1 MNEEMNE
8 KAEYC
13 LNCKNKPCSIKGCPI
28 NTQIP
33 EFINEIKNN
42 NLEKAVDIL
51 HENNVMSHICSIVCP
66 QENQCEGS
74 CIRGIKGEPTEIGKL
89 ERFVNEWAKENK
101 YEYKVNLK
109 EKNGKKVAII
119 GSGPAGLQCAYELLK
134 EGFLVDIYE
143 KENILG
149 GVLMYGIPDFRL
161 SKDLVNEVID
171 RLKKLG
177 ATFFTNKEL
186 GKDFSLE
193 EIGSKYDYV
202 FLGIGANKSSVYK
215 LSEDEIYGVY
225 ESNYFLKMYYEK
237 DYIKDLGTA
246 IIIGGGNVAM
256 DSARTALRMGA
267 KKVKILYRRDRIHMP
282 ALERELDDA
291 LKEGIEF
298 HELTRVI
305 SANTIDGKIKSLK
318 CIRTQ
323 IIDGKAV
330 DIEGDFFEEEADSV
344 VFAIGLKPDNDL
356 IQNQGLEIDDWG
368 YIKVDENG
376 KTNIENVY
384 AGGDVIDS
392 NATVCWA
399 LAAGKR
405 AARGIIGTK

>member
-1 MNEEMNE
+1 MNE

-89 ERFVNEWAKENK
+89 ERFANEWAIKNN
-101 YEYKVNLK
+101 YEYKVDLK

-161 SKDLVNEVID
+161 SKELVKEVID
-171 RLKKLG
+171 RLKKIG

-186 GKDFSLE
+186 GKDFSVE
-193 EIGSKYDYV
+193 EVVSKYDYV
-202 FLGIGANKSSVYK
+202 FIGIGANKSSVYK
-215 LSEDEIYGVY
+215 LSENEIDGVY
-225 ESNYFLKMYYEK
+225 ESNYFLKKYYEK
-237 DYIKDLGTA
+237 DYIKDLGTVVV
-246 IIIGGGNVAM
+246 IGGGNVAM

-267 KKVKILYRRDRIHMP
+267 KKVKILYRRDRKHMP

-305 SANTIDGKIKSLK
+305 SANTSDRKIKSLK

-330 DIEGDFFEEEADSV
+330 DSEGDFFEEEANSV
-344 VFAIGLKPDNDL
+344 IFAIGLKPDKDL
-356 IQNQGLEIDDWG
+356 IQNQGLEIDEWG

-376 KTNIENVY
+376 KTSIDNVY
-384 AGGDVIDS
+384 AGGDIAGN

-399 LAAGKR
+399 LSAGKKV
-405 AARGIIGTK
+405 ANAIIKII